1 MSQVNIHPKLSLNE
15 PQQDHHENESKQRT
29 SVVQYLVATGITL
42 ASGTAFAAD
51 PGNGMEQV
59 VQTITGAI
67 ATVSA
72 IGLAVLSLFV
82 TAKVFKWV
90 KTAM

>member
-1 MSQVNIHPKLSLNE
+1 MSNLKNVE
-15 PQQDHHENESKQRT
+15 VMENTQKNQSFKKRA
-29 SVVQYLVATGITL
+29 YALVA
-42 ASGTAFAAD
+42 ASAVAAPAMAAND
-51 PGNGMEQV
+51 WSTEIV
-59 VQTITGAI
+59 TTITGTV

-72 IGLAVLSLFV
+72 IGLAVLTLYV

>member
-1 MSQVNIHPKLSLNE
+1 MSNLKNVE
-15 PQQDHHENESKQRT
+15 VMENTQKCHSFKNRAFLLA
-29 SVVQYLVATGITL
+29 V
-42 ASGTAFAAD
+42 ASGLAAPAMAAD
-51 PGNGMEQV
+51 DWSAEIV
-59 VQTITGAI
+59 TTITGTV

-72 IGLAVLSLFV
+72 IGLAVLTLYV

>member
-1 MSQVNIHPKLSLNE
+1 MSNLKNVEVMENTQKNQSL
-15 PQQDHHENESKQRT
+15 KKRA
-29 SVVQYLVATGITL
+29 YALVA
-42 ASGTAFAAD
+42 ASGVAAPAMAAND
-51 PGNGMEQV
+51 WSTEIV
-59 VQTITGAI
+59 TTITGTV

-72 IGLAVLSLFV
+72 IGLAVLTLYV

>member
-1 MSQVNIHPKLSLNE
+1 MSQVKIYPKSSLNE
-15 PQQDHHENESKQRT
+15 PQQVRT
-29 SVVQYLVATGITL
+29 EVEPKPKTGLIQHIVVTGVLLT
-42 ASGTAFAAD
+42 SGTAFAAEGSVD
-51 PGNGMEQV
+51 V
-59 VQTITGAI
+59 SSVISTITGAV

>member
-1 MSQVNIHPKLSLNE
+1 MSNLKNVEVMENTLKKQSLKN
-15 PQQDHHENESKQRT
+15 RA
-29 SVVQYLVATGITL
+29 YALVA
-42 ASGTAFAAD
+42 ASAVAAPAMAAND
-51 PGNGMEQV
+51 WSTEIV
-59 VQTITGAI
+59 TTITGTV

-72 IGLAVLSLFV
+72 IGLAVLTLYV

>member
-1 MSQVNIHPKLSLNE
+1 MSKLKNVE
-15 PQQDHHENESKQRT
+15 VMENTQKQQSFKNRANA
-29 SVVQYLVATGITL
+29 LVA
-42 ASGTAFAAD
+42 ASAVAAPAMAAD
-51 PGNGMEQV
+51 DWSAEI
-59 VQTITGAI
+59 VQTITGTV

-72 IGLAVLSLFV
+72 IGLAVLTLYV

>member
-1 MSQVNIHPKLSLNE
+1 MSNLKNVEVMQNTQK
-15 PQQDHHENESKQRT
+15 QQTLKNRAF
-29 SVVQYLVATGITL
+29 LLAVASAL
-42 ASGTAFAAD
+42 AAPAMASEDWST
-51 PGNGMEQV
+51 QIV
-59 VQTITGAI
+59 TTITGTV

-72 IGLAVLSLFV
+72 IGLAVLTLYV

>member
-1 MSQVNIHPKLSLNE
+1 MSNLKNVE
-15 PQQDHHENESKQRT
+15 VMENTQKRHT
-29 SVVQYLVATGITL
+29 FNNRAYALVAAIA
-42 ASGTAFAAD
+42 ASAVAAPAMAAND
-51 PGNGMEQV
+51 WSTEIV
-59 VQTITGAI
+59 TTITGTV

-72 IGLAVLSLFV
+72 IGLAVLTLYV

>member
-1 MSQVNIHPKLSLNE
+1 MSKFQNVEVIE
-15 PQQDHHENESKQRT
+15 QSKNNTLRNRA
-29 SVVQYLVATGITL
+29 YLAL
-42 ASGTAFAAD
+42 ASAAVAAPAMAAD
-51 PGNGMEQV
+51 DWSAEI
-59 VQTITGAI
+59 VQTITGTV

-72 IGLAVLSLFV
+72 IGLAVLTLYV

>member
-1 MSQVNIHPKLSLNE
+1 MSNLKNVEVMENTQKQQSL
-15 PQQDHHENESKQRT
+15 KKRA
-29 SVVQYLVATGITL
+29 YALVA
-42 ASGTAFAAD
+42 ASAVAAPAMASND
-51 PGNGMEQV
+51 WSTEIV
-59 VQTITGAI
+59 ATITGTV

-72 IGLAVLSLFV
+72 IGLAVLTLYV

>member
-1 MSQVNIHPKLSLNE
+1 MADRRMFLKSLAGATAGLSLAG
-15 PQQDHHENESKQRT
+15 S
-29 SVVQYLVATGITL
+29 AM
-42 ASGTAFAAD
+42 AAND
-51 PGNGMEQV
+51 WSTEIV
-59 VQTITGAI
+59 TTITGTV

-72 IGLAVLSLFV
+72 IGLAVLTLYV

>member
-1 MSQVNIHPKLSLNE
+1 MSNLNVE
-15 PQQDHHENESKQRT
+15 VMENTQKNQSFKNRAY
-29 SVVQYLVATGITL
+29 VLVA
-42 ASGTAFAAD
+42 ASAVAAPAMAAND
-51 PGNGMEQV
+51 WSTEIV
-59 VQTITGAI
+59 TTITGTV

-72 IGLAVLSLFV
+72 IGLAVLTLYV

>member
-1 MSQVNIHPKLSLNE
+1 MSNLKNVEVMENTQK
-15 PQQDHHENESKQRT
+15 QQTLKNRA
-29 SVVQYLVATGITL
+29 YALVAASAL
-42 ASGTAFAAD
+42 AAPAMAAED
-51 PGNGMEQV
+51 WSTQIV
-59 VQTITGAI
+59 TTITGTV

-72 IGLAVLSLFV
+72 IGLAVLTLYV

>member
-1 MSQVNIHPKLSLNE
+1 MSNVEVMENTQKNQSL
-15 PQQDHHENESKQRT
+15 KKRA
-29 SVVQYLVATGITL
+29 YALVA
-42 ASGTAFAAD
+42 ASGVAA
-51 PGNGMEQV
+51 PAMANEWSTEIV
-59 VQTITGAI
+59 TTITGTV

-72 IGLAVLSLFV
+72 IGLAVLTLYV

>member
-1 MSQVNIHPKLSLNE
+1 MSNLKNVE
-15 PQQDHHENESKQRT
+15 VMENTQKRQSFKNRA
-29 SVVQYLVATGITL
+29 YALVA
-42 ASGTAFAAD
+42 ASAVAAPPMAAED
-51 PGNGMEQV
+51 WSTEIV
-59 VQTITGAI
+59 TTITGTV

-72 IGLAVLSLFV
+72 ICLAVLTLYV

>member
-1 MSQVNIHPKLSLNE
+1 MSNLKNVE
-15 PQQDHHENESKQRT
+15 VMENTQKHQSYKNRA
-29 SVVQYLVATGITL
+29 YALVAAG
-42 ASGTAFAAD
+42 GVAA
-51 PGNGMEQV
+51 PAMANEWSTEIV
-59 VQTITGAI
+59 TTITGTV

-72 IGLAVLSLFV
+72 IGLAVLTLYV

>member
-1 MSQVNIHPKLSLNE
+1 MSNLKNVE
-15 PQQDHHENESKQRT
+15 VMENTQKRQSFKNRAF
-29 SVVQYLVATGITL
+29 LLAVASAL
-42 ASGTAFAAD
+42 AAPAMAAND
-51 PGNGMEQV
+51 WSAEIV
-59 VQTITGAI
+59 TTITGTV

-72 IGLAVLSLFV
+72 IGLAVLTLFV

>member
-1 MSQVNIHPKLSLNE
+1 MSQVKIYPNSSLNE
-15 PQQDHHENESKQRT
+15 PKQVQIEVERQKKT
-29 SVVQYLVATGITL
+29 GVVQHIVVAGLAL

-51 PGNGMEQV
+51 AGNGMEQV

-72 IGLAVLSLFV
+72 IGLAVLSLYV

>member
-1 MSQVNIHPKLSLNE
+1 MSNLKNVEVMENTQK
-15 PQQDHHENESKQRT
+15 QQSFKNRA
-29 SVVQYLVATGITL
+29 YALVA
-42 ASGTAFAAD
+42 ASAVAAPAMAAED
-51 PGNGMEQV
+51 WSTQIV
-59 VQTITGAI
+59 TTITGTV

-72 IGLAVLSLFV
+72 IGLAVLTLYV

>member
-1 MSQVNIHPKLSLNE
+1 MSNLKNVEVMENTQK
-15 PQQDHHENESKQRT
+15 PQSFKNRA
-29 SVVQYLVATGITL
+29 YALVA
-42 ASGTAFAAD
+42 ASAVAAPAMAAND
-51 PGNGMEQV
+51 WSTEIV
-59 VQTITGAI
+59 TTITGTV

-72 IGLAVLSLFV
+72 IGLAVLTLYV

>member
-1 MSQVNIHPKLSLNE
+1 MSNLKNVE
-15 PQQDHHENESKQRT
+15 VMENTQKNQSFKNRACA
-29 SVVQYLVATGITL
+29 LVA
-42 ASGTAFAAD
+42 ASAVTAPAMAAND
-51 PGNGMEQV
+51 WSTEIV
-59 VQTITGAI
+59 TTITGTV

-72 IGLAVLSLFV
+72 IGLAVLTLYV

>member
-1 MSQVNIHPKLSLNE
+1 MSNLKNVE
-15 PQQDHHENESKQRT
+15 VMENTQKRQSFKNRA
-29 SVVQYLVATGITL
+29 YALVA
-42 ASGTAFAAD
+42 ASAVAAPAMAED
-51 PGNGMEQV
+51 WSTEIV
-59 VQTITGAI
+59 TTITGTV

-72 IGLAVLSLFV
+72 IGLAVLTLYV

>member
-1 MSQVNIHPKLSLNE
+1 MSNLKNVEVMQNTQK
-15 PQQDHHENESKQRT
+15 QQTLKNRA
-29 SVVQYLVATGITL
+29 YALVAASAL
-42 ASGTAFAAD
+42 AAPAMAAQD
-51 PGNGMEQV
+51 WSTEIV
-59 VQTITGAI
+59 TTITGTV

-72 IGLAVLSLFV
+72 IGLAVLTLYV

>member
-1 MSQVNIHPKLSLNE
+1 MSNLKNVE
-15 PQQDHHENESKQRT
+15 VMENTQKNQSFKNRA
-29 SVVQYLVATGITL
+29 YALVA
-42 ASGTAFAAD
+42 ASAVAAPAMAAND
-51 PGNGMEQV
+51 WSTEIV
-59 VQTITGAI
+59 TTITGTV

-72 IGLAVLSLFV
+72 IGLAVLTLYV

>member
-1 MSQVNIHPKLSLNE
+1 M
-15 PQQDHHENESKQRT
+15 ENTQKHQIYKNRAYALFGT
-29 SVVQYLVATGITL
+29 SAL
-42 ASGTAFAAD
+42 AAPAMANDWST
-51 PGNGMEQV
+51 EIV
-59 VQTITGAI
+59 TTITGTV

-72 IGLAVLSLFV
+72 IGLAVLTLYV

>member
-1 MSQVNIHPKLSLNE
+1 MSNLKNVEVMENTQKRQSLNRAYALFATSAVAA
-15 PQQDHHENESKQRT
+15 PAMAAQDWSTEIVT
-29 SVVQYLVATGITL
+29 
-42 ASGTAFAAD
+42 
-51 PGNGMEQV
+51 
-59 VQTITGAI
+59 TITGTV

-72 IGLAVLSLFV
+72 IGLAVLTLYV

>member
-1 MSQVNIHPKLSLNE
+1 MSNLKNVE
-15 PQQDHHENESKQRT
+15 VMENTLKKQSYKNRA
-29 SVVQYLVATGITL
+29 YALVAGS
-42 ASGTAFAAD
+42 AVAAPAMAEND
-51 PGNGMEQV
+51 WSAQIV
-59 VQTITGAI
+59 TTITGTV

-72 IGLAVLSLFV
+72 IGLAVLTLYV

>member
-1 MSQVNIHPKLSLNE
+1 MSNLKNVEVMENTQKHQSLKN
-15 PQQDHHENESKQRT
+15 RA
-29 SVVQYLVATGITL
+29 YALVA
-42 ASGTAFAAD
+42 ASAVAAPAMAED
-51 PGNGMEQV
+51 WSAEIV
-59 VQTITGAI
+59 TTITGTV

-72 IGLAVLSLFV
+72 IGLAVLTLYV

>member
-1 MSQVNIHPKLSLNE
+1 MSNLKNVE
-15 PQQDHHENESKQRT
+15 VMENTLKKQSYKNRA
-29 SVVQYLVATGITL
+29 YALVA
-42 ASGTAFAAD
+42 ASGVAAPAMAAED
-51 PGNGMEQV
+51 WSSTIV
-59 VQTITGAI
+59 TTITGTV

-72 IGLAVLSLFV
+72 IGLAVLTLYV

>member
-1 MSQVNIHPKLSLNE
+1 MSNLTNVEVMENTQK
-15 PQQDHHENESKQRT
+15 QQSFKNRAF
-29 SVVQYLVATGITL
+29 LLAL
-42 ASGTAFAAD
+42 ASGLAAPAMAND
-51 PGNGMEQV
+51 WSTEIV
-59 VQTITGAI
+59 TTITGTV

-72 IGLAVLSLFV
+72 IGLAVLTLYV

>member
-1 MSQVNIHPKLSLNE
+1 MSNLKNVE
-15 PQQDHHENESKQRT
+15 VMENTQKHQSFKNRAF
-29 SVVQYLVATGITL
+29 LLAL
-42 ASGTAFAAD
+42 ASGLAAPAMAAD
-51 PGNGMEQV
+51 DWSAEI
-59 VQTITGAI
+59 VQTITGTV

-72 IGLAVLSLFV
+72 IGLAVLTLYV

>member
-1 MSQVNIHPKLSLNE
+1 MSNLKNVE
-15 PQQDHHENESKQRT
+15 VMENTQKRQSFKNRA
-29 SVVQYLVATGITL
+29 YALVAAG
-42 ASGTAFAAD
+42 AVAAPAMAAD
-51 PGNGMEQV
+51 DWSTEIV
-59 VQTITGAI
+59 TTITGTV

-72 IGLAVLSLFV
+72 IGLAVLTLYV

>member
-1 MSQVNIHPKLSLNE
+1 MSNLKNVE
-15 PQQDHHENESKQRT
+15 VMENTQKNQSFKNRA
-29 SVVQYLVATGITL
+29 YALVA
-42 ASGTAFAAD
+42 ASAVAAPAMASND
-51 PGNGMEQV
+51 WSTEIV
-59 VQTITGAI
+59 TTITGTV

-72 IGLAVLSLFV
+72 IGLAVLTLYV

>member
-1 MSQVNIHPKLSLNE
+1 MSNLKNVEVMQNTQKNQSLKN
-15 PQQDHHENESKQRT
+15 RA
-29 SVVQYLVATGITL
+29 YALVA
-42 ASGTAFAAD
+42 ASAVAAPAMAAED
-51 PGNGMEQV
+51 WSTQIV
-59 VQTITGAI
+59 TTITGTV

-72 IGLAVLSLFV
+72 IGLAVLTLYV